1 MFKILS
7 LVAFFWSFL
16 FGLFSYP
23 LDFTQSKFEKCNRSF
38 PKSFE
43 WKEEQF
49 QTENSTLKALEV
61 QASLLAETRIKQM
74 ECLKSSFKQNDEKL
88 ELFFHLEKQRN
99 LELELLEYA
108 NNFFHTLEKKYLFEK
123 QESQALQSYLTTK
136 NELYTSIHNQTLKS
150 LDLEVEKWAF
160 QKLYLSQLW
169 NTYQFLK
176 SLRKEIRKKVLEEI
190 QN

>member
-49 QTENSTLKALEV
+49 QTENSTLKALEA
-61 QASLLAETRIKQM
+61 QASILTEARILQI
-74 ECLKSSFKQNDEKL
+74 ECLKSSFQQTKEKL
-88 ELFFHLEKQRN
+88 ELLFQLEKQRN
-99 LELELLEYA
+99 LEVELLEYA
-108 NNFFHTLEKKYLFEK
+108 SNFFHTLEKKYLFEK
-123 QESQALQSYLTTK
+123 LESQALQSYLTTK
-136 NELYTSIHNQTLKS
+136 NELYTSIYNQTLKS
-150 LDLEVEKWAF
+150 LDSEVEKWTF